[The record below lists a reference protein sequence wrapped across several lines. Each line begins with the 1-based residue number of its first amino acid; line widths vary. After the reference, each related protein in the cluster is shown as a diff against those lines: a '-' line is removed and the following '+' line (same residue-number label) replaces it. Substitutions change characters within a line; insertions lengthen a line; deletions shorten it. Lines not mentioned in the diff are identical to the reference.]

1 MQVTHQISS
10 IAVIEANARLAATKY
25 DNVNDAC
32 PYPFGT
38 VSAFVFCNAFNA
50 AKTVAKAV
58 TLSTPEA
65 TPCPK

>member
-1 MQVTHQISS
+1 MQVTQTVST
-10 IAVIEANARLAATKY
+10 IASIEAAARLAATKY
-25 DNVNDAC
+25 DNVNEAC

-50 AKTVAKAV
+50 AKAAT
-58 TLSTPEA
+58 TSTPEA